1 MNITFRN
8 ATIEDCKLMR
18 SWIKSNEFARHWYY
32 LDKTPRL
39 STLERKMEKKL
50 KDPKTKAK
58 IVLVD
63 NVPMGFIQSYPV
75 DGCGAWANKVRVADN
90 MVSIDYFIGDLNYI
104 HKGLGSKMILEY
116 IEQIIKKEGYSV
128 AMISPDPNNIA
139 NCKCVEKC
147 GFRYVKTVNVP
158 YSNSKEKEAVYIKE
172 I

>member
-1 MNITFRN
+1 MKLSFRK
-8 ATIEDCKLMR
+8 ICVEDAEMIR
-18 SWIKSNEFARHWYY
+18 NWIKSNEFTRHWYY
-32 LDKTPRL
+32 FDKTPRL
-39 STLERKMEKKL
+39 ATIKNKIEKKYTE
-50 KDPKTKAK
+50 PRTKAM

-63 NVPMGFIQSYPV
+63 NQPMGYIQSYPV

-104 HKGLGSKMILEY
+104 HKGIGSKMILEY

-128 AMISPDPNNIA
+128 AMISPDPKNIA